1 MAQESGSQNKNT
13 GGMVGFLQK
22 HQIWLIVAAI
32 VVLAGGYWLVTRND
46 DQTSGNTNEQTNNQS
61 TEGQNQNE
69 NTQNENQN
77 GGTNGAQ
84 TGGNQNQ
91 NSGNVTATGTLLV
104 SDNASRGNYM
114 VDSSSG
120 KIYIATK
127 RDFSS
132 LVNKPVTLQAEGTLN
147 SFKFLGFAES
157 KVSTPTPDQG
167 GSNETGDVTATGT
180 LRASDNLDRGNYM
193 VASGNSK
200 IYLQSARDYSAWV
213 NQEVTLTANG
223 TLDSFIN
230 AQLIK
235 K

>member
-1 MAQESGSQNKNT
+1 MAQETGSQNKNT

-22 HQIWLIVAAI
+22 NQIWVIVVAI
-32 VVLAGGYWLVTRND
+32 VILAGGYWLVTRND

-61 TEGQNQNE
+61 NEGQQE
-69 NTQNENQN
+69 NNGQNENQN
-77 GGTNGAQ
+77 GSTNGAQ
-84 TGGNQNQ
+84 TGSQNQ
-91 NSGNVTATGTLLV
+91 PTSGNVAATGTLMA
-104 SDNASRGNYM
+104 SDNANRGNYM

-132 LVNKPVTLQAEGTLN
+132 LLNKPVTLQAEGTLN

-157 KVSTPTPDQG
+157 NVSAPEPDQG
-167 GSNETGDVTATGT
+167 GTNETGDITATGT
-180 LRASDNLDRGNYM
+180 LRGSDNLARGNYM
-193 VASGNSK
+193 VTSGNSK
-200 IYLQSARDYSAWV
+200 IYLQSVHDYSSWIS
-213 NQEVTLTANG
+213 QEVTLNAEG

-230 AQLIK
+230 AKLIK